1 LFARH
6 KRYICAP
13 LAAMAL
19 WAVVL
24 VASPAVAQ
32 AQAAKHPANPKG
44 AERPVVVSPG
54 DSLWSISSERL
65 GGAATPQQIAEGVE
79 LIYARNQNRIGPDPN
94 QIFAGQRLSVP
105 QAMDGGAGSIPTD
118 AKAST
123 SPPSATREGAGREAA
138 AVSPTKR
145 GQEGNAGHKTEQ
157 IAPAAATGNETPNLP
172 RVSEEA
178 APAVPSVRQTA
189 SEASA
194 QLPVLET
201 LTEVRTTAA
210 AENPRRT
217 LAWVILVL
225 TAVAGTLMA
234 WKLPLKRTTGR
245 DAERWAQYGYY
256 GYYGREHHTTY
267 SGNLAM
273 PTVERDER
281 GQRAPHENPAPPAP
295 AALEGSSTNGAG
307 SKRSKVGRHPLAG
320 GTPRMGLAKRRRL
333 GRAAARSSGR
343 SVVRNGLVP
352 GVTRAEV
359 HHALRVRPNGGI
371 QAVRRQVG
379 RRR

>member
-1 LFARH
+1 
-6 KRYICAP
+6 
-13 LAAMAL
+13 MAL

-32 AQAAKHPANPKG
+32 AQAAKHDANPRG
-44 AERPVVVSPG
+44 AERPVVVVSPG

-79 LIYARNQNRIGPDPN
+79 LIYSRIQNRIGPDPN
-94 QIFAGQRLSVP
+94 LIIVGQRLSVP
-105 QAMDGGAGSIPTD
+105 QAMDGGAASIPTN

-178 APAVPSVRQTA
+178 APAVPSVRQAT

-194 QLPVLET
+194 QSAVLEV
-201 LTEVRTTAA
+201 LTEVRTAAA

-217 LAWVILVL
+217 LGWVILVL

-234 WKLPLKRTTGR
+234 WKLPMRRTTGR
-245 DAERWAQYGYY
+245 DAQRWAPYGYY
-256 GYYGREHHTTY
+256 YGRGRHTTY
-267 SGNLAM
+267 SDNLAM

-295 AALEGSSTNGAG
+295 AALEGSSTNGSG
-307 SKRSKVGRHPLAG
+307 SKRPQVVRHPLAG
-320 GTPRMGLAKRRRL
+320 GAPRRGLAKRRRL
-333 GRAAARSSGR
+333 VRAAARSSGR

-359 HHALRVRPNGGI
+359 HHALRVPPNNGI